1 MKKKVLKKIVAASY
15 NQKEMLDELSVD
27 SIASHLSRKELKEY
41 IRALKQLE
49 QKKRIIVDTS
59 FVPTEAQKEL
69 FREQFSGKDVVFQVN
84 QELLLGVKITD
95 NDIVYDM
102 NLKRTLD
109 ALEDFI
115 DQQYD

>member
-1 MKKKVLKKIVAASY
+1 MKKKILKKIVAASY
-15 NQKEMLDELSVD
+15 NQKDILDETHVNA
-27 SIASHLSRKELKEY
+27 IANHLSRKELKDY

-59 FVPTEAQKEL
+59 FVPTEAQKEI
-69 FREQFSGKDVVFQVN
+69 FKEQFLGKDVVFQVN
-84 QELLLGVKITD
+84 QELLLGVKITN